1 MTIHNTTTDTG
12 SPTKEQPQKNRL
24 ILSGLS
30 DKQRTGLKTGSIGL
44 LGLIGGATA
53 IGLLSSSKIS
63 ANPSEDADTATTE
76 GTDDTTNNTDEVLV
90 VETDAEVAV
99 GNFDGMSFGDA
110 FAAAREQVG
119 AGGFFEWNGASY
131 NTYYAE
137 EWDTMSEVQKNDYAS
152 NLQSNSDFQNGTI
165 VKRTE
170 VINTKDSYDL
180 NNDGNPDVTMQDLD
194 GDGIKEVYEVDL
206 NSDGNIDVI
215 HDAAQPV
222 AMIEEDVIDPNDIN
236 IKVSVEVN
244 GVEQA
249 MGLSDLSEVSVPM
262 DGEFDGSFVVAE
274 SQEDAGGYAETVLVD
289 KDTVIED
296 VIEGEELDIYIVDEG
311 ADEIED
317 DAIEIV
323 EDELNMDDF
332 TIVEDAPAVEAVE
345 ELEINED
352 SLKTDDFDIES
363 MDF

>member
-1 MTIHNTTTDTG
+1 
-12 SPTKEQPQKNRL
+12 
-24 ILSGLS
+24 
-30 DKQRTGLKTGSIGL
+30 
-44 LGLIGGATA
+44 
-53 IGLLSSSKIS
+53 
-63 ANPSEDADTATTE
+63 
-76 GTDDTTNNTDEVLV
+76 
-90 VETDAEVAV
+90 
-99 GNFDGMSFGDA
+99 MSFGDA
-110 FAAAREQVG
+110 FAAARDQVG

-152 NLQSNSDFQNGTI
+152 NLQNNSDFQNGTI

-194 GDGIKEVYEVDL
+194 GDGVKEVYEVDL

-215 HDAAQPV
+215 HDAAQPI

-296 VIEGEELDIYIVDEG
+296 VIEGEELEMYIVDEG

-332 TIVEDAPAVEAVE
+332 TIVEDTPEVESVE

-352 SLKTDDFDIES
+352 IMRTDDFDIES
-363 MDF
+363 IDF